1 MTKTRGWYWKDHGE
15 DYTRASVREVL
26 RFKGWGTLMDLVR
39 ECENTPYKVSPVWP
53 PDSPDAQEYRDRLV
67 RRDQALI
74 AALFLT
80 GGRVSEVV
88 PLRKNNFSLQDE
100 PDAIIVTDMP
110 REKSFRKIGE
120 TIENGKKKWV
130 TEKVEVIRRDFPILK
145 NEALVP
151 ILTSWLEETEDY
163 LFPSPAKHR
172 AHLTRVRAYQIVT
185 NLGKRCGEEIWPH
198 WFRSQRASQLAAEYG
213 FELHALIDF
222 FDWKDVETA
231 LTYSRLGAKK
241 LTALMVKG
249 QGELNENKETRE
261 TLMKKVDQLQQE
273 NEQLRAAAIQ
283 EASGW

>member
-1 MTKTRGWYWKDHGE
+1 MTRTRGWYWKDHGE
-15 DYTRASVREVL
+15 EYTRASVGEVL
-26 RFKGWGTLMDLVR
+26 RFVGWGTLMGLVR

-53 PDSPDAQEYRDRLV
+53 RDSPYAEEYRDRLV

-88 PLRKNNFSLQDE
+88 PLRKNNFSLQGE

-110 REKSFRKIGE
+110 REKSFRKVGE
-120 TIENGKKKWV
+120 YVENGKKRWI
-130 TEKVEVIRRDFPILK
+130 TEKVEATRRDFPILK

-163 LFPSPAKHR
+163 LFTSPAKHR
-172 AHLTRVRAYQIVT
+172 THLTRVRAYQIVT
-185 NLGKRCGEEIWPH
+185 DLGERCGEKIWPH
-198 WFRSQRASQLAAEYG
+198 WFRSQRASQLASEYG

-231 LTYSRLGAKK
+231 LTYSRLGAKR

-261 TLMKKVDQLQQE
+261 TLMEKVAQLQQE
-273 NEQLRAAAIQ
+273 NEQLRAAAQ
-283 EASGW
+283 EAPGW